1 MNYIKKILVA
11 DDDENIVELIREALT
26 DEGYSIISADNGMLA
41 AIKAKEELP
50 SLIILDLS
58 LPRMDGLNVCKKLKA
73 QDETKDIPILIISAQ
88 NKKEIVIELLK
99 LGVKNFLAKPFN
111 VDNLIKRVD
120 ALYPDNTPS
129 AGLTNLK
136 IKYMPSL
143 DILNIKLAGELA
155 ENDTPVLMSD
165 IDTRIS
171 QNIHKIIL
179 NVIDLQSFGMEQI
192 NVLEDIKNHF
202 LENNIKFKI
211 TAGNSRDLRSN
222 LIKSSKLKEDLLMY

>member
-1 MNYIKKILVA
+1 MQYIKKILVA

-26 DEGYSIISADNGMLA
+26 DEGYSIISADNGLLA
-41 AIKAKEELP
+41 SIKAKEDQP
-50 SLIILDLS
+50 GLIILDLS

-111 VDNLIKRVD
+111 VDNLINRVNT
-120 ALYPDNTPS
+120 LYPENTPS
-129 AGLTNLK
+129 VQLTNLK
-136 IKYMPSL
+136 IKYMPNM

-155 ENDTPVLMSD
+155 ENDTSVLMND
-165 IDTRIS
+165 IDNRIS
-171 QNIHKIIL
+171 QNIHKVIL

-202 LENNIKFKI
+202 LGNNIKFKI